1 MFGILNET
9 ILAIY
14 TLVTKLVRVV
24 TALIHSSES
33 TRTSSNYAPH
43 VELVTQQK
51 QENERVRQLLS
62 YLGIEQRSRVPVKV
76 RSDRWYFKR
85 R

>member
-14 TLVTKLVRVV
+14 VLLTKWVRILPTLIRSRESSHVTGSYILDVEPFVQQAQKTEIVRR
-24 TALIHSSES
+24 LLSCLG
-33 TRTSSNYAPH
+33 
-43 VELVTQQK
+43 VEL
-51 QENERVRQLLS
+51 
-62 YLGIEQRSRVPVKV
+62 RSRVPVKV
-76 RSDRWYFKR
+76 RSDRRCFKR